1 MSEPTAVGWA
11 VQPPPPPARRNVVP
25 AVLAAVIGLLIL
37 IGGITTVALRATA
50 GAATG
55 AGSPAAAAEGL
66 IAAVAA
72 QDTARIAELVTPT
85 EARLVQVH
93 GTRVLDLVKRD
104 MGQGGGQLS
113 ADGVRFRA
121 IGPSGD
127 AALVE
132 LAEGRFGVPA
142 GGGQLSLPA
151 SEVNKRLS
159 EATEGRLGAVRLV
172 AVADGGQWRIGV
184 MASAAYN
191 WLTAA
196 GVDVDDVST
205 LVSGPTT
212 DGAATPEAAVEGVV
226 GAVTGGDLDRA
237 ISLLAPD
244 EARVLGGIRPHLAAL
259 AAQKP
264 GMFDDPHAKWL
275 AGLPGGTAPSIAVS
289 GLTLATEP
297 VADGV
302 VRVRVTGGTVTG
314 LDGKPEKFDPA
325 DDETSVIAVER
336 DGLWYPSLLFSQIDK
351 ALAEAP

>member
-37 IGGITTVALRATA
+37 VGGITTVALRATA

-55 AGSPAAAAEGL
+55 AGSPEAAAEGL
-66 IAAVAA
+66 VAAVAA
-72 QDTARIAELVTPT
+72 QDTAKIAELVTPT

-93 GTRVLDLVKRD
+93 GTRALDLVKQEL
-104 MGQGGGQLS
+104 GQGGGQVT
-113 ADGVRFRA
+113 ADGVRFRV
-121 IGPSGD
+121 IGPTGD

-159 EATEGRLGAVRLV
+159 DATEGKLSSVRLV
-172 AVADGGQWRIGV
+172 AVADGNRWRIGP
-184 MASAAYN
+184 MASAAYT

-205 LVSGPTT
+205 LVSGPAA

-226 GAVTGGDLDRA
+226 AAVTDGDLDRA

-244 EARVLGGIRPHLAAL
+244 EARVLGGVRPHLAAL
-259 AAQKP
+259 AAREP
-264 GMFDDPHAKWL
+264 GMFADPHAKWL
-275 AGLPGGTAPSIAVS
+275 AGLPGGTAPDIEVS

-314 LDGKPEKFDPA
+314 PDGKASKVDPA
-325 DDETSVIAVER
+325 DDETTVIAVEQ